1 MNKLILDIPTSPLS
15 KPFMFVSCNHCKSK
29 FANDRYLNYHKNFEC
44 VTRITACKIKKGNN
58 HRAVERNNERVE
70 PSPRT
75 VATHISSDHT
85 DSYILYIGGL
95 VKPDSL
101 IGGSAWLLLNN
112 SHHKVAT
119 GSNHVILN
127 FPSLIRLEYEGLL
140 NGLKA
145 TYYKGIRKLIIKSS
159 SSYLITDCLNKNTY
173 IHPYLTTINHDLTH
187 IKQVINNLLLQFYEI
202 KFDLINIEQNKRV
215 VKQALNVLNQYNYN
229 KYNNISNIQL
239 TPYASNNTNSNSTSS
254 VYSTTNNNNINSTN
268 SNNTAAIQQ
277 QSTYPTYSNNS
288 YTSVYSNP
296 NTYNITNTDTYYDNV
311 YANKNTDHN
320 YATYDLF
327 KK

>member
-1 MNKLILDIPTSPLS
+1 MNNLILDIPSSPLS

-44 VTRITACKIKKGNN
+44 VTRITACKDKKGSNQSRN
-58 HRAVERNNERVE
+58 IERNVERLA

-75 VATHISSDHT
+75 VASHISSDHT

-95 VKPDSL
+95 VQSDSL
-101 IGGSAWLLLNN
+101 TGGSAWLLLNN

-202 KFDLINIEQNKRV
+202 KFDLINIDTNKRV

-229 KYNNISNIQL
+229 KYNNINIQQY
-239 TPYASNNTNSNSTSS
+239 TYPSYSNNSCTGNS
-254 VYSTTNNNNINSTN
+254 VYSTTNTA
-268 SNNTAAIQQ
+268 NTH
-277 QSTYPTYSNNS
+277 
-288 YTSVYSNP
+288 
-296 NTYNITNTDTYYDNV
+296 TYYDNV
-311 YANKNTDHN
+311 YTQYMSTHV
-320 YATYDLF
+320 YV
-327 KK
+327 

>member
-1 MNKLILDIPTSPLS
+1 MNNLILDIPTSPLS
-15 KPFMFVSCNHCKSK
+15 KPFMFVACSHCKSK

-44 VTRITACKIKKGNN
+44 VTRITACKDKKGSNQSRN
-58 HRAVERNNERVE
+58 IERNADRLA

-75 VATHISSDHT
+75 VASHISSDHT

-145 TYYKGIRKLIIKSS
+145 TYYKGIRKLTIKSS
-159 SSYLITDCLNKNTY
+159 SSYLITDCINKNTY
-173 IHPYLTTINHDLTH
+173 IHPYLTTINHDLAH
-187 IKQVINNLLLQFYEI
+187 IKQVIYNLLLQFYEI
-202 KFDLINIEQNKRV
+202 KFDLINIETNKRV

-229 KYNNISNIQL
+229 KCNNICNIQL
-239 TPYASNNTNSNSTSS
+239 SPYASNNNSNSS
-254 VYSTTNNNNINSTN
+254 VYSTTNNNINSTS

-296 NTYNITNTDTYYDNV
+296 NTYNITHAYYDNV
-311 YANKNTDHN
+311 YANKNNDNN
-320 YATYDLF
+320 YTTYDLF

>member
-44 VTRITACKIKKGNN
+44 VTRITACKDKKGSN
-58 HRAVERNNERVE
+58 HRAVERNNERVA

-75 VATHISSDHT
+75 VASHISSDHT

-159 SSYLITDCLNKNTY
+159 SSYLITDCINKNTY

-202 KFDLINIEQNKRV
+202 KFDLINIETNKRV

-239 TPYASNNTNSNSTSS
+239 FPYVSN
-254 VYSTTNNNNINSTN
+254 
-268 SNNTAAIQQ
+268 
-277 QSTYPTYSNNS
+277 NNS

-296 NTYNITNTDTYYDNV
+296 NTKNITNTDTYYDNV